1 MSSLGIYTDKG
12 LRAQRREVQVQR
24 EQVCPKCR
32 VPRQVPCSEKSE
44 DKLKRSKEGRCS
56 EERGRTGPGLEQQ
69 VKQDLGKD

>member
-1 MSSLGIYTDKG
+1 M
-12 LRAQRREVQVQR
+12 QR
-24 EQVCPKCR
+24 EQKVCPKSR

-56 EERGRTGPGLEQQ
+56 EQRGRTGPGPEGL